1 MGKPRV
7 LFANDHTPVVEA
19 FAKLE
24 ADIDVLGNVCEGP
37 ALVSTARRSKPD
49 VIVLDLSLA
58 SLDAVAVGKE
68 IKRRLPQS
76 KLIVLMDDDHGAGAA
91 SLRHWASACVLSQSN
106 GIQLAKAIRSVVRGK
121 PYVSPKLGRR
131 VLELFVADRRRDQA
145 RTLTARQRE
154 VLQLLAEGRTMKQAA
169 AILNLATRTI
179 AFHKYRIMDE
189 FGLKTN
195 SDLIRFAIR
204 ENVLT

>member
-7 LFANDHTPVVEA
+7 LFANDRTPVVEA
-19 FAKLE
+19 FARLE
-24 ADIDVLGNVCEGP
+24 ADVDVLGNVCDGP
-37 ALVSTARRSKPD
+37 ALVSTARRAKPD
-49 VIVLDLSLA
+49 VIVLDLSLE
-58 SLDAVAVGKE
+58 SLDAVSVGKE

-76 KLIVLMDDDHGAGAA
+76 KLIVLMDGHHEPGAA
-91 SLRHWASACVLSQSN
+91 SLRHWASACVLSESS
-106 GIQLAKAIRSVVRGK
+106 GVQLEKAIRAVVRGK
-121 PYVSPKLGRR
+121 SYVSPKLGRGL
-131 VLELFVADRRRDQA
+131 LELFVADRRRDQA
-145 RTLTARQRE
+145 RTLTPRQRE